1 MYEQVLLDL
10 GNLPEGLYKVAFSR
24 IGQGQEQTELER
36 TEFHVRK
43 RADGNIELSEDGNW
57 GRFSNQFAAPFRTER
72 YYLQHMKDAS
82 SVKPDSRVLDV
93 SEILD
98 TNE

>member
-10 GNLPEGLYKVAFSR
+10 GNLPEGFYKVAFSR
-24 IGQGQEQTELER
+24 VGQGQERVELEKI
-36 TEFHVRK
+36 EFHVRK

-57 GRFSNQFAAPFRTER
+57 GRFSNEFSDHFRTER

-82 SVKPDSRVLDV
+82 SINPDSKVLDV

-98 TNE
+98 TYE